1 MAEVALWLSAGVGR
15 GMGKEPRTTEE
26 GPVLVSSDCCTAGP
40 ELEVEAWIGSTV
52 PEILEISATS
62 GIASLVTT
70 SSELVRGCGLTKA
83 GQGEDI
89 GG

>member
-1 MAEVALWLSAGVGR
+1 MDEGNMAEIALWLSAGVGK
-15 GMGKEPRTTEE
+15 GMSKEPRMTEE
-26 GPVLVSSDCCTAGP
+26 GPVLVSSNCCTAGP
-40 ELEVEAWIGSTV
+40 ELEVEPWIGSAA

-83 GQGEDI
+83 G
-89 GG
+89 